1 MDATRE
7 KCAAASRRV
16 LKLGIV
22 SFRGKMPD
30 PRSTCQKAPAGPRP
44 PSKGDGRSLLPA
56 QAPSRARRIGAT
68 TIRTIVANT
77 ARSLIRPPRDQ
88 GRSGRRCRPTDHRE
102 GDRTQPTLFG
112 PHRSPL
118 AAVRAAATGLVLKA
132 LTLAIEI
139 ISTLPENSQL
149 SSDVE
154 DTRGILQVM
163 LPKDEDLVTYQ
174 KSVQW
179 MVHGTLPE

>member
-44 PSKGDGRSLLPA
+44 PSKGDGRSVLPA
-56 QAPSRARRIGAT
+56 QSVEQSRKDWSNDDQDNRGQHGEVAHSASARSRPIRSSMSADGSSRRRSNAADPLRAPQEPAGCRARGSA
-68 TIRTIVANT
+68 
-77 ARSLIRPPRDQ
+77 
-88 GRSGRRCRPTDHRE
+88 
-102 GDRTQPTLFG
+102 
-112 PHRSPL
+112 
-118 AAVRAAATGLVLKA
+118 GLVLKA
-132 LTLAIEI
+132 LTLAIEF

-154 DTRGILQVM
+154 DTREILRLM

>member
-1 MDATRE
+1 
-7 KCAAASRRV
+7 
-16 LKLGIV
+16 
-22 SFRGKMPD
+22 
-30 PRSTCQKAPAGPRP
+30 
-44 PSKGDGRSLLPA
+44 
-56 QAPSRARRIGAT
+56 
-68 TIRTIVANT
+68 
-77 ARSLIRPPRDQ
+77 
-88 GRSGRRCRPTDHRE
+88 
-102 GDRTQPTLFG
+102 
-112 PHRSPL
+112 
-118 AAVRAAATGLVLKA
+118 VRAAATGLVLKA

-179 MVHGTLPE
+179 MVHGTRPE